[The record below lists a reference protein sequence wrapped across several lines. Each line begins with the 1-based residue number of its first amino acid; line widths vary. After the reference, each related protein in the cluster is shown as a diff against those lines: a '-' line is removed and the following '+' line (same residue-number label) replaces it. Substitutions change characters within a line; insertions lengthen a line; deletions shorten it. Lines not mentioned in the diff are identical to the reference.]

1 MSPNNAEHVVW
12 ASFNRR
18 YDLSTLVLKNISK
31 TGKKCIKKTYQG
43 LKTRLRF
50 EPHLSSWCWYVEV
63 VVAIRRVL
71 NFNTH
76 SLNVVEK
83 IKKYKKDIPNSRH
96 IRVSSPLPTSSPSP
110 ALTLNPHC
118 CRRCALPVVHFVDY
132 NLYTE

>member
-1 MSPNNAEHVVW
+1 MSPNDAEHVVW
-12 ASFNRR
+12 ASLGRH
-18 YDLSTLVLKNISK
+18 YDSSTLVLKNISK

-43 LKTRLRF
+43 LETCLCF

-63 VVAIRRVL
+63 VVAICCVP
-71 NFNTH
+71 NFNTC

-83 IKKYKKDIPNSRH
+83 IKKYKKNIPNLRC
-96 IRVSSPLPTSSPSP
+96 IRVSSPLPTLSPSP

-132 NLYTE
+132 NLYTQ